1 MPDRITL
8 HRYPEYHIVISRL
21 NPLEDICCWIQGLK
35 SISYLKELA
44 RAKHGISGSELKKYG
59 RLACSFVEIATEYLD
74 QAFGGPSS
82 VAFLP
87 LYYAFLNLSKACI
100 VLGPYRE
107 ELPKHRLHG
116 ASYPGAEKDSR
127 GLETEE
133 ILLHPRGTIALLYK
147 TLTDGLEVKRRR
159 ISLSRIYPY
168 ILDIEA
174 EYRMITGHP
183 GLLRPCRV
191 DIVERNSASRLECR
205 LLPTD
210 DPIPNADDLRHLKA
224 FSGLRR
230 DSHRPDHLVSK
241 FVKARAQDA
250 LAPLRQ
256 AIRPFLLYVPSGV
269 SHESWF
275 TEVPVSS
282 SHLLLPEELPILLA
296 FFHLSSVVRYKPEF
310 HSKLMDSRYWPLLLA
325 MQKHSSFKFLTLFWS
340 FVHQTSF
347 YIL

>member
-1 MPDRITL
+1 MPDPITV
-8 HRYPEYHIVISRL
+8 HRYPEHHTVISRL

-44 RAKHGISGSELKKYG
+44 RAKHGISGSELTKYG

-107 ELPKHRLHG
+107 ELPKQRLHG

-133 ILLHPRGTIALLYK
+133 IVLRPRGTIALLYK
-147 TLTDGLEVKRRR
+147 TLTGGLEIKKRRT
-159 ISLSRIYPY
+159 SLSRIYPY
-168 ILDIEA
+168 ILDVEA
-174 EYRMITGHP
+174 EYGMVTGQP

-191 DIVERNSASRLECR
+191 HIVERNSASRLECH
-205 LLPTD
+205 LLPSD
-210 DPIPNADDLRHLKA
+210 GPIPNADDLRYLKA
-224 FSGLRR
+224 FTGLRR
-230 DSHRPDHLVSK
+230 DPHRSDHLVSK
-241 FVKARAQDA
+241 FVKAKAQDA
-250 LAPLRQ
+250 LASLRQ
-256 AIRPFLLYVPSGV
+256 AIRPFLLYVPSAV
-269 SHESWF
+269 SRERWYM
-275 TEVPVSS
+275 EVPVSS

-310 HSKLMDSRYWPLLLA
+310 HKKLMDSKYWPLLLA
-325 MQKHSSFKFLTLFWS
+325 MQKHSSFKFLILFWS
-340 FVHQTSF
+340 FVHQTSV
-347 YIL
+347 YIA